1 MIYWYQ
7 ENLKPR
13 FDTAAKAMVVA
24 SAFSIPMSTAMMSI
38 STGLLLL
45 FWLLSGNFGEKF
57 RTIGQS
63 SISLWALGLFL
74 LLAIGLTYTS
84 AEASAAFDTFGKYKK
99 LLFVPIIISL
109 LLSEKWRR
117 AAIYGFALG
126 MTIILLISCLRYFSL
141 LEPRNDPSQAYTV
154 FKSRIAHGIFMAF
167 YFYLMVQLAI
177 HNKTWRW
184 IFSILAALAC
194 FNLLFVNNG
203 RSGYVVFACL
213 LFLLFYQKFNWK
225 GLFSAGGALTILV
238 ALAFF
243 TSTDFRD
250 RITESVSD
258 VQSHVPGEYNHV
270 SGIRY
275 RIEYYL
281 TTIKV
286 MKKSPLI
293 GHGTGSLA
301 TEYKIIADEEGLRTT
316 DNPHNEFMMI
326 TAQLGVIG
334 LFLLCG
340 LLYSHW
346 RSSSRLDKEYRHIQ
360 YGLLVTMISGC
371 MLNSLLLDSGEGKF
385 YVIIMALILSVPM
398 SKEQKITNV

>member
-7 ENLKPR
+7 ENLRPH
-13 FDTAAKAMVVA
+13 FETAAKAMVVA
-24 SAFSIPMSTAMMSI
+24 AAFSIPMSTAMMSI

-45 FWLLSGNFGEKF
+45 FWLLSGNYNEKF

-84 AEASAAFDTFGKYKK
+84 AESSAAFDTFGKYKK

-117 AAIYGFALG
+117 AAIYGFVLG
-126 MTIILLISCLRYFSL
+126 MTIILAISCLRYFGA
-141 LEPRNDPSQAYTV
+141 LEPRNDPGQEYTV
-154 FKSRIAHGIFMAF
+154 FNSRIAHGIFMAF

-184 IFSILAALAC
+184 VFFGLATLAC

-203 RSGYVVFACL
+203 RSGYIVFACL
-213 LFLLFYQKFNWK
+213 LFLLFYQRFNWK
-225 GLFSAGGALTILV
+225 GLFSAGGVLAVLV
-238 ALAFF
+238 TLAFF

-250 RITESVSD
+250 RITESIDD
-258 VQSHVPGEYNHV
+258 VRSHVPGEYNHA

-286 MKKSPLI
+286 MKKSPVI

-301 TEYKIIADEEGLRTT
+301 TEFKIIADEEGLRTT

-326 TAQLGVIG
+326 TSQLGVLG
-334 LFLLCG
+334 LFVLCG

-346 RSSSRLDKEYRHIQ
+346 RLSASLDREYRFIQ

-385 YVIIMALILSVPM
+385 YLVIMALILSVPR
-398 SKEQKITNV
+398 EQKL